1 MGCTGSK
8 SPVGTPSGRQGQ
20 IKRQKKEREKRG
32 SKVPKDAVQQTRP
45 TRFFGVTKTSV
56 VATVAV
62 DRKSIIRA
70 YLEPDGGGTETEGIE
85 VECEPDADHY
95 LLFDDLKPGTVYR
108 LKLFYVVPEK
118 HHLANMLSAM
128 LRGKRTHDR
137 DADAMQETAV
147 KVRRGSLAGV
157 HGGDVFGRRK
167 MVRGVTLRPGMKCV
181 AMLPN
186 SAQKLKVRTLPVERE
201 RASVHLISALPAR
214 SSPSERCPEEAS
226 T

>member
-1 MGCTGSK
+1 MGCAGSK
-8 SPVGTPSGRQGQ
+8 SPVSTPSGRQGQ
-20 IKRQKKEREKRG
+20 IQRKRKEREKRG

-118 HHLANMLSAM
+118 HHLGNMLAAM

-137 DADAMQETAV
+137 NDAMQETAV
-147 KVRRGSLAGV
+147 KVRRGSLVGV

-167 MVRGVTLRPGMKCV
+167 IARGMTPRPGMKCV

-201 RASVHLISALPAR
+201 RMSVHLISALPPR
-214 SSPSERCPEEAS
+214 SFSPERCHEEAS
-226 T
+226 A